1 MNQYIYP
8 AIFFKDED
16 KFGAIF
22 PDLDLCAEGKNL
34 TEAYVMAKDMLR
46 IFFNY
51 VLKYDMDFNLP
62 STLQKIQEQAKKD
75 EIVMYIDTIID
86 PKKIK
91 KA

>member
-34 TEAYVMAKDMLR
+34 TEAYVMAKDML
-46 IFFNY
+46 
-51 VLKYDMDFNLP
+51 KYDMDFNLP